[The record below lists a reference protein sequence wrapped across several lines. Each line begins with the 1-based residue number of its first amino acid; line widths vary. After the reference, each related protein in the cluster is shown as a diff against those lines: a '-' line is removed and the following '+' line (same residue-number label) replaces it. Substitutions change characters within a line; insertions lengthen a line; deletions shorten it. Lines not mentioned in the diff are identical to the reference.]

1 MFEKIKEWFN
11 PDSKPPLWA
20 QGIQSILTAQDV
32 VIARLRTQV
41 TRLEEGQ
48 ALLLQQ
54 IDNDALVVANL
65 TARVLELESAQVVQ
79 DQSQLPLDIKL
90 KVPLKVSD
98 KVRVCEMSD
107 FDEDFDG
114 KTGRIIS
121 TKLSETGSGYMLY
134 TVRFPR
140 KIQGSAIHEFYD
152 DEIELVEE

>member
-1 MFEKIKEWFN
+1 MFEKIKNWLN

-32 VIARLRTQV
+32 VIARLHTQV
-41 TRLEEGQ
+41 SKLEEGQ
-48 ALLLQQ
+48 ALILQQ

-65 TARVLELESAQVVQ
+65 SGRVIELESVSTVQ
-79 DQSQLPLDIKL
+79 DQSQLPIAIEL
-90 KVPLKVSD
+90 KVPFKVGD
-98 KVRVCEMSD
+98 KIRIHNWELG
-107 FDEDFDG
+107 EDFDG

-121 TKLSETGSGYMLY
+121 TKLSDTGTGYILY

-140 KIQGSAIHEFYD
+140 KIQGSAIHDFYD

>member
-1 MFEKIKEWFN
+1 MFEKIKDWFN
-11 PDSKPPLWA
+11 PESKPPLWA

-41 TRLEEGQ
+41 ARLEEGQ

-65 TARVLELESAQVVQ
+65 TERITELESNKEIEEVIQDGAAVQ
-79 DQSQLPLDIKL
+79 L
-90 KVPLKVSD
+90 KVGD

-107 FDEDFDG
+107 LGEDFDG
-114 KTGRIIS
+114 KTGRITS
-121 TKLSETGSGYMLY
+121 TKFSDSGTGYVLY

-140 KIQGSAIHEFYD
+140 KINGSAIREFYN